1 MDCVRGVVFDS
12 LECSYMPDKAA
23 VARALVAAM
32 STQTLHLVH
41 VSHEQSPP
49 VETDPDAENAEA
61 DPNADAAEENVGDEE
76 SKQDVPGE
84 GPAME
89 GVEEEDEEGERE
101 GEELDAQGGDGDDKP
116 KADDV
121 EPVYT
126 EEEMEK

>member
-61 DPNADAAEENVGDEE
+61 DPNADAAEENVGD
-76 SKQDVPGE
+76 
-84 GPAME
+84 
-89 GVEEEDEEGERE
+89 DEEGERE